1 MNEYQKLDRRIQ
13 KWIFK
18 QGWPDLREI
27 QKKAI
32 EPILFGNT
40 DVLISASTAAGKT
53 EAFFLPAMTA
63 VADQEEGFGILYL
76 SPLKALIN
84 DQYRRLD
91 ILCEMMEMPVTPW
104 HGDAPQG
111 LKNRAQKNPSGIL
124 LITPESL
131 EAMLIKHAGWARQAF
146 VNTKYVVIDEF
157 HAFIGTERGQQLLS
171 LLNRLDHLLG
181 RIDQPIP
188 RVALSATLGD
198 LESVPRS
205 LRPNGSMSCV
215 TITNSQSQA
224 TLKMQVKGYR
234 DPIDIKPNDPR
245 VPAEYRICEELYT
258 LCRGGSHL
266 VFANSRKRT
275 EALAAQLS
283 DFCESAVVPNEFFP
297 HHGSL
302 SKDLREELESRL
314 QKDTL
319 PTTAICTMTLE
330 LGIDIGKVNS
340 VIQVT
345 APHSVSSLRQRMGRS
360 GRRGDPAILR
370 MLISEHDLKMKS
382 SPNDKLRMELVQSLA
397 MIRLLIADKW
407 FEPADTTQFHFST
420 LIHQILATVAQWG
433 GIRADQLYALLCR
446 QGPFQQIAPLQFVSL
461 LRHLGTQECITQLGS
476 GELVLG
482 IEGERLVNQYTFYA
496 VFNTPEEYRVVNGA
510 KTIGQLPV
518 DAMILPDQH
527 IIFAG
532 RRWKVIDVDTKGKVI
547 HVEKTKGGK
556 PPKFGGEGL
565 GIHDLVRKEM
575 FSIYKSGEYRIDTP
589 GGKVDFADS
598 EARTLFQEG
607 IEFFNQAGLTNSSV
621 MEQNG
626 GVYVFPWRGDKVVN
640 TLAALLMKEG
650 LQANN
655 YAGVIEV
662 QKTSSDEVMGRFNR
676 ALGKGLPSE
685 YELAGMIPEK
695 HVEKFD
701 ELLPDD
707 LLTEGFGR
715 RMFDPQA
722 AENWLVSLLGED
734 QTLE

>member
-1 MNEYQKLDRRIQ
+1 MSEYQKLDRRIQ

-32 EPILFGNT
+32 DPILAGKT

-63 VADQEEGFGILYL
+63 IADQEDGFGILYL

-91 ILCEMMEMPVTPW
+91 NLCEMMGMQVTPW
-104 HGDAPQG
+104 HGDAPQS
-111 LKNRAQKNPSGIL
+111 LKNRARTAPSGIL

-131 EAMLIKHAGWARQAF
+131 EAMLIKNAGWVRQAF
-146 VNTKYVVIDEF
+146 AHTQYIVIDEF
-157 HAFIGTERGQQLLS
+157 HAFIGSERGQQLLS
-171 LLNRLDHLLG
+171 VLNRLDHMIG
-181 RIDQPIP
+181 CMERPIP
-188 RVALSATLGD
+188 RIALSATLGN
-198 LESVPRS
+198 LESVPSS
-205 LRPNGSMSCV
+205 LRPNGTMPCT
-215 TITNSQSQA
+215 TITNSQGQA
-224 TLKMQVKGYR
+224 TLKIQVKGYR
-234 DPIDIKPNDPR
+234 DPIDLKPNDPR

-275 EALAAQLS
+275 EAIAAQLS

-302 SKDLREELESRL
+302 SKGLREGLESRL

-360 GRRGDPAILR
+360 GRRGGPAILR
-370 MLISEHDLKMKS
+370 MLISENDINSKS
-382 SPNDKLRMELVQSLA
+382 NPNDKLRTELVQSLA

-420 LIHQILATVAQWG
+420 LVHQILATIAQWG

-446 QGPFQQIAPLQFVSL
+446 QGPFQQVTTAQFVTL
-461 LRHLGTQECITQLGS
+461 LRHLGSEESITQLGS

-496 VFNTPEEYRVVNGA
+496 VFKTPEEFRVVNGA
-510 KTIGQLPV
+510 KTLGQLPV
-518 DAMILPDQH
+518 DAMIIPDQH

-532 RRWKVIDVDTKGKVI
+532 RRWKVIDVDTDSKVI
-547 HVEKTKGGK
+547 YVEKTTGGK

-565 GIHDLVRKEM
+565 LIHDLVRKEM
-575 FSIYKSGEYRIDTP
+575 LSIYKSGDYRITTSN
-589 GGKVDFADS
+589 GKVDFADS
-598 EARTLFQEG
+598 EARDLFREG
-607 IEFFNQAGLTNSSV
+607 IEFFEHANLQNRSV
-621 MEQNG
+621 IEQDEH
-626 GVYVFPWRGDKVVN
+626 VYVFPWRGDKAVN
-640 TLAALLMKEG
+640 TLTAVLLMKG
-650 LQANN
+650 FRASH

-662 QKTSSDEVMGRFNR
+662 QKASSKEVATCFNK
-676 ALGKGLPSE
+676 ALQDGLPSQ
-685 YELAGMIPEK
+685 YELAEMVPEK
-695 HVEKFD
+695 HLEKFD
-701 ELLPDD
+701 EFLPEE

-715 RMFDPQA
+715 RMFDVPG
-722 AENWLVSLLGED
+722 AEAWLHNEFL
-734 QTLE
+734 

>member
-1 MNEYQKLDRRIQ
+1 MDEYQKLDRRIQ

-27 QKKAI
+27 QKKAVD
-32 EPILFGNT
+32 PILSGNT

-91 ILCEMMEMPVTPW
+91 ILCDMMEMSVTPW

-111 LKNRAQKNPSGIL
+111 LKNRARKTPSGIL

-131 EAMLIKHAGWARQAF
+131 EAMLIKHAGWSRQAF
-146 VNTKYVVIDEF
+146 AHTQYIVIDEF
-157 HAFIGTERGQQLLS
+157 HAFIGTERGQQLIS
-171 LLNRLDHLLG
+171 LLNRLDHMLG
-181 RIDQPIP
+181 RIGSPIP
-188 RVALSATLGD
+188 RVALSATLGN
-198 LESVPRS
+198 LESVPTS
-205 LRPNGSMSCV
+205 LRPNGTMPCV

-234 DPIDIKPNDPR
+234 DPIDLKPSDPQM
-245 VPAEYRICEELYT
+245 PAEYRICEELYT

-266 VFANSRKRT
+266 VFANSRQRT
-275 EALAAQLS
+275 EAIVARLS

-302 SKDLREELESRL
+302 SRELREGLESRL

-360 GRRGDPAILR
+360 GRRGGPAILR
-370 MLISEHDLKMKS
+370 MLIAENELKAES
-382 SPNDKLRMELVQSLA
+382 SPNDKLRMELVQSMA

-420 LIHQILATVAQWG
+420 LVHQILATVAQWG

-446 QGPFQQIAPLQFVSL
+446 QGPFQQITASHFMSL
-461 LRHLGTQECITQLGS
+461 LRHLGGKDCITQLGS

-482 IEGERLVNQYTFYA
+482 IEGERRVNQYTFYA
-496 VFNTPEEYRVVNGA
+496 VFKTPDEFRVVNGA

-518 DAMILPDQH
+518 DAMILPNQH

-532 RRWKVIDVDTKGKVI
+532 RRWKVIDVDTDSKVI
-547 HVEKTKGGK
+547 YVEKTKGGK

-575 FSIYKSGEYRIDTP
+575 LSIYKSGDYRISTASGMVDYVDT
-589 GGKVDFADS
+589 
-598 EARTLFQEG
+598 EAKELFREGVGFFERAELRKRSVIEQEG
-607 IEFFNQAGLTNSSV
+607 HAYI
-621 MEQNG
+621 
-626 GVYVFPWRGDKVVN
+626 FPWRGDKIVN
-640 TLAALLMKEG
+640 TLSAILLMKG
-650 LQANN
+650 FRASHF
-655 YAGVIEV
+655 AGVIEV
-662 QKTSSDEVMGRFNR
+662 QKTTSDSVISSLRGVLQ
-676 ALGKGLPSE
+676 AGLPSDS
-685 YELAGMIPEK
+685 ELAEAVPEK
-695 HVEKFD
+695 HLEKFD
-701 ELLPDD
+701 ELLPED

-715 RMFDPQA
+715 RMFDIDGT
-722 AENWLVSLLGED
+722 EDWLRTSLE
-734 QTLE
+734 

>member
-1 MNEYQKLDRRIQ
+1 MDEYQKLDRRIQ

-27 QKKAI
+27 QKKAVD
-32 EPILFGNT
+32 PILSGNT

-91 ILCEMMEMPVTPW
+91 ILCDMMEMPVTPW

-111 LKNRAQKNPSGIL
+111 LKNRARKTPSGIL

-131 EAMLIKHAGWARQAF
+131 EAMLIKNAGWSRQAF
-146 VNTKYVVIDEF
+146 AHTQYIVIDEF

-171 LLNRLDHLLG
+171 LLNRLDHMLG
-181 RIDQPIP
+181 RIRSPIP
-188 RVALSATLGD
+188 RVALSATLGN
-198 LESVPRS
+198 LESVPTS
-205 LRPNGSMSCV
+205 LRPNGTMPCV
-215 TITNSQSQA
+215 TITNSQGQA

-234 DPIDIKPNDPR
+234 DPIDLKPNDSR
-245 VPAEYRICEELYT
+245 MPAEYRICEELYT

-266 VFANSRKRT
+266 VFANSRQRT
-275 EALAAQLS
+275 EAIAARLS

-302 SKDLREELESRL
+302 SRELREGLETRL

-360 GRRGDPAILR
+360 GRRGGPATLR
-370 MLISEHDLKMKS
+370 MLIAENELKAES
-382 SPNDKLRMELVQSLA
+382 SPNDKLRMELVQSMA

-420 LIHQILATVAQWG
+420 LVHQILATVAQWG

-446 QGPFQQIAPLQFVSL
+446 QGPFQQITASHFMSL
-461 LRHLGTQECITQLGS
+461 LRHLGGTDCITQLGS

-482 IEGERLVNQYTFYA
+482 IEGERLVNQYAFYA
-496 VFNTPEEYRVVNGA
+496 VFKTPDEFRVVNGA

-518 DAMILPDQH
+518 DALILPNQH

-532 RRWKVIDVDTKGKVI
+532 RRWKVIDVDTDSKVI
-547 HVEKTKGGK
+547 YVEKTKGGK

-575 FSIYKSGEYRIDTP
+575 LSIYKSGDYRISTASGMVDYVDT
-589 GGKVDFADS
+589 
-598 EARTLFQEG
+598 EAKELFREGAEFFERAELRKRSVIEQEG
-607 IEFFNQAGLTNSSV
+607 HAYI
-621 MEQNG
+621 
-626 GVYVFPWRGDKVVN
+626 FPWRGDKIVN
-640 TLAALLMKEG
+640 TLSAILLMKG
-650 LQANN
+650 FRVSHF
-655 YAGVIEV
+655 AGVIEV
-662 QKTSSDEVMGRFNR
+662 QKITSDSVISSLRSVLQ
-676 ALGKGLPSE
+676 AGLPSDS
-685 YELAGMIPEK
+685 ELAETVPEK
-695 HVEKFD
+695 HMEKFD
-701 ELLPDD
+701 ELLPED
-707 LLTEGFGR
+707 LLTDGFGR
-715 RMFDPQA
+715 RMFDVDGT
-722 AENWLVSLLGED
+722 EDWLR
-734 QTLE
+734 TALE